1 MKMPQTHGKKD
12 RTVVMSELLYIE
24 YMVENVGAGAPN
36 LKKSQ
41 KNPILN
47 VYF

>member
-1 MKMPQTHGKKD
+1 
-12 RTVVMSELLYIE
+12 
-24 YMVENVGAGAPN
+24 MVENVGAGAPN

-47 VYF
+47 VYFWNNSHMYISLWT